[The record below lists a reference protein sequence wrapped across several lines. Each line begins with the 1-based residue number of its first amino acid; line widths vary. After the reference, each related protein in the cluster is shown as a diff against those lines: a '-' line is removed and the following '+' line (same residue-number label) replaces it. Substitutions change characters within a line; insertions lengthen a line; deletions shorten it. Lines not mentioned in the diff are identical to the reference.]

1 MMPDRETGTSSEN
14 EPQRDGKKPVSRL
27 YILRWCWPHV
37 SVMLPA
43 LLACFYVAR
52 GTQYGRKI
60 SFSPMRLL
68 FSVFARAH
76 EYFGGVRKGSSDAFW
91 GTLTAG
97 AVVTVVLWLAA
108 VLFAVFLLCEN
119 VSARCAKTP
128 EERAKAAFRLA
139 LFVPRRWLLL
149 LFGVLRVTPFL
160 FAWWF
165 ARITLSRLGAGNDAL
180 TLIFDPCPVA
190 AAVMGLIEIGLDA
203 AERKAP

>member
-1 MMPDRETGTSSEN
+1 MTPEHQEPLAEN
-14 EPQRDGKKPVSRL
+14 EPQRDEKKPISRL
-27 YILRWCWPHV
+27 YILRWCWPLLAAAV
-37 SVMLPA
+37 PA

-52 GTQYGRKI
+52 GTQYGSKI

-97 AVVTVVLWLAA
+97 AVVTVLLWLVA
-108 VLFAVFLLCEN
+108 VTFAVFLLCEN
-119 VSARCAKTP
+119 VSARYAKTP

-139 LFVPRRWLLL
+139 LFAPRRWVLV
-149 LFGVLRVTPFL
+149 LFGVLRVIPFL

-165 ARITLSRLGAGNDAL
+165 ARITLSRLGAGEDAL
-180 TLIFDPCPVA
+180 HLIFDPCPVA
-190 AAVMGLIEIGLDA
+190 AAVMGLAEIGLDV
-203 AERKAP
+203 AERKAT